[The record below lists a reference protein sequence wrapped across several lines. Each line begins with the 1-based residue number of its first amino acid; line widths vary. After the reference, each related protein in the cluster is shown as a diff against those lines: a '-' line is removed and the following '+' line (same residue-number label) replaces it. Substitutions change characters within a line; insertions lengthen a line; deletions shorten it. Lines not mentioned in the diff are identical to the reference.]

1 MSIMLKEK
9 KNVIAKVERPNGD
22 RVKHIFILKITHL
35 NVVLKELQFYN
46 FNTNYIECLRD
57 ARALI
62 NV

>member
-1 MSIMLKEK
+1 MKEK
-9 KNVIAKVERPNGD
+9 KNVIAKVGRPNGD
-22 RVKHIFILKITHL
+22 RVKHTFILKITRL

-57 ARALI
+57 ARTLI

>member
-1 MSIMLKEK
+1 MLKEE

-22 RVKHIFILKITHL
+22 RFKHTFILKITLL
-35 NVVLKELQFYN
+35 NVVLKELRFYN

-57 ARALI
+57 ARTLI